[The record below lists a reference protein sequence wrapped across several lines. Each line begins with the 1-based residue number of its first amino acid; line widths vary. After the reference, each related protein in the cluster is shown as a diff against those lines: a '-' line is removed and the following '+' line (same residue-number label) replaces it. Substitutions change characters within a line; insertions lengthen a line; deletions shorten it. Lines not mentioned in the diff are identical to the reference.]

1 MKSKGNA
8 SCCRSGIELVVLNS
22 PDIARQAWERMSIIE
37 LFEISSPKYP
47 HRKMKIWWHSE
58 ADIGHYKGVEE
69 PISTQGKVK
78 ERCMSLI
85 LLGLLVV
92 VLDVIALFNI
102 LFSSMSVPGKLLW
115 ALIVLLLPVVG
126 MLLYFAVGQK
136 A

>member
-1 MKSKGNA
+1 MTPTA
-8 SCCRSGIELVVLNS
+8 ERLVK
-22 PDIARQAWERMSIIE
+22 
-37 LFEISSPKYP
+37 IS
-47 HRKMKIWWHSE
+47 WHWYGG
-58 ADIGHYKGVEE
+58 IGHYKESGTPRIV
-69 PISTQGKVK
+69 SVQGKGK

-102 LFSSMSVPGKLLW
+102 LFSSMSVSGKLLW